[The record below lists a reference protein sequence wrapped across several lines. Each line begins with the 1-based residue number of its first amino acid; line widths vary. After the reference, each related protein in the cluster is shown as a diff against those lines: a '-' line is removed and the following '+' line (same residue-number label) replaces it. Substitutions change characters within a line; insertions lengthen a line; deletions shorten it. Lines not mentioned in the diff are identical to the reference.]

1 MRYVGFVPRLLRAAT
16 VRGHRLLAAVALYFS
31 D

>member
-1 MRYVGFVPRLLRAAT
+1 MRSVGIVPRLLRAAA
-16 VRGHRLLAAVALYFS
+16 VRGHRLIAAVALYLT